1 MIATTTSRVV
11 EKPTPSASPDLVPL
25 VGRRRT
31 LVIKPPWYYRTL
43 SIACSIGGA
52 GSAKPALVHGK
63 FEAMID
69 VDRYATSPND
79 SIERG
84 HASLGGEIHARVIRK

>member
-31 LVIKPPWYYRTL
+31 LVIKPPWYYGTL
-43 SIACSIGGA
+43 SIARSIGGA
-52 GSAKPALVHGK
+52 GSAKTALAHGK
-63 FEAMID
+63 FETMID
-69 VDRYATSPND
+69 ADRSAALPRTIRSSEATRP
-79 SIERG
+79 
-84 HASLGGEIHARVIRK
+84 